1 MQKIICSL
9 SYIIAAILIISSA
22 FIGGFLTSELLT
34 RDDEQ
39 YQILNQSVSILQNH
53 ALDEIPPAPALE
65 YGMIRG
71 MLKAYGDPHTTF
83 VEPIQHELES
93 NRLAGNFGGIGVKV
107 AYQDEGIIILFP
119 YPDSPAHLAGIQD
132 GDRLLVVDGFKIEN
146 HTPLDEVKA
155 AIRGPEGE
163 IVIITTSRDQDL
175 IPIDYEI
182 IREKIPIPSVTWHLQ
197 PQEPQVGIIEI
208 NIISANT
215 PNEIKDAVEDL
226 QSRGA
231 THFVLDLR
239 RNSGGLLS
247 AGIDT
252 ARLFIKKG
260 VILKELARDQGEE
273 TFSASSDGP
282 LVDIPLVVLVNHGT
296 ASAAEIIAGVLQAR
310 ERALIIGEPTYG
322 KDSIQLVFNL
332 EDGSS
337 IHITSARW
345 WIPSLEPPIKDH
357 GIQPDIMIDTDNTG
371 PDLAIE
377 SAIEY
382 FLGQE

>member
-1 MQKIICSL
+1 
-9 SYIIAAILIISSA
+9 
-22 FIGGFLTSELLT
+22 
-34 RDDEQ
+34 
-39 YQILNQSVSILQNH
+39 NQSVSILQNH

-107 AYQDEGIIILFP
+107 AYHDEGIIILFP

-132 GDRLLVVDGFKIEN
+132 GDRLLMVDGFKIEN

-163 IVIITTSRDQDL
+163 IVKITTSRDQDL
-175 IPIDYEI
+175 TPIGYEI
-182 IREKIPIPSVTWHLQ
+182 IRESIPIPSVTWHLQ
-197 PQEPQVGIIEI
+197 PQEPHVGIIEI

-231 THFVLDLR
+231 THFVMDLR

-260 VILKELARDQGEE
+260 VILKELTRYQDEE

-282 LVDIPLVVLVNHGT
+282 LIDIPLVVLVNHGT

-357 GIQPDIMIDTDNTG
+357 GIQPDIMIDNDNTG
-371 PDLAIE
+371 PDPAVE
-377 SAIEY
+377 SAIEF

>member
-1 MQKIICSL
+1 MQKIISSL

-107 AYQDEGIIILFP
+107 AYHDEGIIILFP

-132 GDRLLVVDGFKIEN
+132 GDRLLMVDGFKIEN

-163 IVIITTSRDQDL
+163 IVKITTSRDQDL
-175 IPIDYEI
+175 TPIGYEI
-182 IREKIPIPSVTWHLQ
+182 IRESIPIPSVTWHLQ
-197 PQEPQVGIIEI
+197 PQEPHVGIIEI

-231 THFVLDLR
+231 THFVMDLR

-260 VILKELARDQGEE
+260 VILKELTRYQDEE

-282 LVDIPLVVLVNHGT
+282 LIDIPLVVLVNHGT

-357 GIQPDIMIDTDNTG
+357 GIQPDIMIDNDNTG
-371 PDLAIE
+371 PDPAVE
-377 SAIEY
+377 SAIEF